1 MTGDHFNDHD
11 QAPPEL
17 GATIAPETPLAH
29 MARRLDPLIAAVFRR
44 YCEFAGRE
52 LPEEPRECGQYH
64 AACRAAL
71 AHLEQLIKL
80 ARLVDG
86 GTAPAAQPPE
96 DLEDLMAR
104 AAAALRNA
112 ADG

>member
-1 MTGDHFNDHD
+1 MTGDHNNDHD
-11 QAPPEL
+11 RAPPEP
-17 GATIAPETPLAH
+17 GTTIAPDTPLGNV
-29 MARRLDPLIAAVFRR
+29 ARRLDPLIAVAFRR
-44 YCEFAGRE
+44 YCDFAGH
-52 LPEEPRECGQYH
+52 EPPVKARECGQYH